1 MAYNSDGRLLMRYLC
16 IMEIVDGEPRR
27 LLGTNIYTVDG
38 RVSNSTALLRGMDW
52 ATKTAAY
59 HNMTSYIVVLFSVAR
74 LSSQWCYVAH
84 KPVSGD
90 ATLSAIQSELE

>member
-1 MAYNSDGRLLMRYLC
+1 MRYLC
-16 IMEIVDGEPRR
+16 IMEIVDGKPRR

-38 RVSNSTALLRGMDW
+38 RVSNSTALLCGMDW

-59 HNMTSYIVVLFSVAR
+59 HNMTSYIVVLFSAAR
-74 LSSQWCYVAH
+74 LSSSWCYLAH

-90 ATLSAIQSELE
+90 AVLRDIQSELE

>member
-1 MAYNSDGRLLMRYLC
+1 MRYLC
-16 IMEIVDGEPRR
+16 IMEIVDGKPRR

-38 RVSNSTALLRGMDW
+38 RVSNSTALLRGTEW
-52 ATKTAAY
+52 AANTAAY
-59 HNMTSYIVVLFSVAR
+59 HKLPSYIVVLFSAAR

-90 ATLSAIQSELE
+90 ATLRAIQSELE

>member
-1 MAYNSDGRLLMRYLC
+1 MRYLC
-16 IMEIVDGEPRR
+16 IMEIVDGKPRR

-38 RVSNSTALLRGMDW
+38 RVSNSTALLRGRDW

-59 HNMTSYIVVLFSVAR
+59 HNLASYVVVLFRAAR

>member
-1 MAYNSDGRLLMRYLC
+1 MRYLC
-16 IMEIVDGEPRR
+16 VMEIVDGKPKR

-52 ATKTAAY
+52 AEKTATY
-59 HNMTSYIVVLFSVAR
+59 HKMTSYIVVLFSAAR
-74 LSSQWCYVAH
+74 LSSRWCYLAH

-90 ATLSAIQSELE
+90 ATISAIQSELE

>member
-1 MAYNSDGRLLMRYLC
+1 MRYLC
-16 IMEIVDGEPRR
+16 VMEIVDGKPRR

-38 RVSNSTALLRGMDW
+38 RVSNNTALLRGVDW
-52 ATKTAAY
+52 AEKTAAY
-59 HNMTSYIVVLFSVAR
+59 YKLPSYIVVLFSAAR
-74 LSSQWCYVAH
+74 LSSAWCYLAH

>member
-1 MAYNSDGRLLMRYLC
+1 MRYLC
-16 IMEIVDGEPRR
+16 IMEIVQGKPKR
-27 LLGTNIYTVDG
+27 LLGANIYTVDG
-38 RVSNSTALLRGMDW
+38 RVSNNTALLRGMDW

-59 HNMTSYIVVLFSVAR
+59 HNMTSYIVVLFSAAR

-84 KPVSGD
+84 APVSGD

>member
-1 MAYNSDGRLLMRYLC
+1 MRYLC
-16 IMEIVDGEPRR
+16 IMEIVDGKPRR
-27 LLGTNIYTVDG
+27 LLGANIYKVDG

-59 HNMTSYIVVLFSVAR
+59 HNMTSYIVVLFSATR
-74 LSSQWCYVAH
+74 LGLSWCYLAH

-90 ATLSAIQSELE
+90 ATISAIQSELE

>member
-1 MAYNSDGRLLMRYLC
+1 MRYLC
-16 IMEIVDGEPRR
+16 IMEIVQGKPKR

-52 ATKTAAY
+52 AAKTAAAY
-59 HNMTSYIVVLFSVAR
+59 SMPSYIVVLFSAAR

-90 ATLSAIQSELE
+90 AALSAIQSELE

>member
-1 MAYNSDGRLLMRYLC
+1 MRYLC
-16 IMEIVDGEPRR
+16 IMEIVQGKPKR
-27 LLGTNIYTVDG
+27 LLGTNIYTVAG
-38 RVSNSTALLRGMDW
+38 RVSNSAALLRGLDW

-59 HNMTSYIVVLFSVAR
+59 HNLTSYVVVLFRAVR
-74 LSSQWCYVAH
+74 LSAPWCYVAH

>member
-1 MAYNSDGRLLMRYLC
+1 MRYLC
-16 IMEIVDGEPRR
+16 IMEIVDGKPRR

-52 ATKTAAY
+52 AANTAEY
-59 HNMTSYIVVLFSVAR
+59 HKLTSYIVVLFRAVR
-74 LSSQWCYVAH
+74 LSASWCYVAH

>member
-1 MAYNSDGRLLMRYLC
+1 MRYLC
-16 IMEIVDGEPRR
+16 IMEIVDGKPRR

-38 RVSNSTALLRGMDW
+38 RVSNNTALLRGMDW
-52 ATKTAAY
+52 AAKTASY
-59 HNMTSYIVVLFSVAR
+59 HKMTSYIVVLFRTAR

-90 ATLSAIQSELE
+90 ATLGAIQSELE

>member
-1 MAYNSDGRLLMRYLC
+1 MRYLC
-16 IMEIVDGEPRR
+16 IMEIVDGKPRR

-38 RVSNSTALLRGMDW
+38 RVSNSTALLRGTEW
-52 ATKTAAY
+52 AANTAAY
-59 HNMTSYIVVLFSVAR
+59 YKLPSYIVVLFRATS
-74 LSSQWCYVAH
+74 LSGPWCYVAH

>member
-1 MAYNSDGRLLMRYLC
+1 MRYLC
-16 IMEIVDGEPRR
+16 VMEIVQGKPKR

-38 RVSNSTALLRGMDW
+38 RVSNSTALLRGTEW
-52 ATKTAAY
+52 AAKTAAY
-59 HNMTSYIVVLFSVAR
+59 HNLTSYIMVLFRAAR

-90 ATLSAIQSELE
+90 ATISAIQSELE

>member
-1 MAYNSDGRLLMRYLC
+1 MRYLC
-16 IMEIVDGEPRR
+16 IMEIVDGKPRR
-27 LLGTNIYTVDG
+27 LLGTNIYKVDG

-59 HNMTSYIVVLFSVAR
+59 HKMTSYIVVLFRTAR
-74 LSSQWCYVAH
+74 LNGPWDYVAH

-90 ATLSAIQSELE
+90 ATISAIQSELE

>member
-1 MAYNSDGRLLMRYLC
+1 MRYLC
-16 IMEIVDGEPRR
+16 IMEIVHGKPKR

-59 HNMTSYIVVLFSVAR
+59 YNLASYVVVLCGA
-74 LSSQWCYVAH
+74 
-84 KPVSGD
+84 
-90 ATLSAIQSELE
+90 